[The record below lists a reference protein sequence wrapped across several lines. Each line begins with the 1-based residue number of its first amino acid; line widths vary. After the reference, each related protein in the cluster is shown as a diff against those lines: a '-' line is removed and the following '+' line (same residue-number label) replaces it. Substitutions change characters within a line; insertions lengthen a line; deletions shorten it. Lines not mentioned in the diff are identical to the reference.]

1 MSHYPTLYQRLEDI
15 DRLVEEVAQ
24 NPDRADTVKDALRA
38 RLAGDNVHPVT
49 PKRAVLETA
58 DPDDYWDNVPI

>member
-1 MSHYPTLYQRLEDI
+1 MSHHPTLYQRLDDI

-24 NPDRADTVKDALRA
+24 NPERADTVKDALRA
-38 RLAGDNVHPVT
+38 RLAGANVHPMT
-49 PKRAVLETA
+49 PMRPTLEAT